1 MPEFRESGGAPA
13 TDPFALVGDPFVFE
27 DPFVF
32 DDPSAFDDPSVF
44 DDVSAFDASSAF
56 GAEGGAP
63 SLPAGPFAAA
73 PADPFAVPGGHA
85 PEPGPP
91 LRVVV
96 ADDNP
101 VVRAGLTV
109 LLSGRPDIQVVAE
122 AADGRQAYEEA
133 RLHRPDVIL
142 LDVRMPGVDGI
153 SALPHLAR
161 LAPVMMLTYSR
172 ESDIVRESLRL
183 GAGGYLVH
191 GEFTA
196 DELAAAVRDITAGR
210 ARFTTTACNA
220 LLDHVR
226 AASPAPDAAYG
237 PLPEGLGSAYGAD
250 GADEARYGTDE
261 ARYGTDDP
269 GRSAYG
275 TGQGAGG
282 SPSGQRRAAPEERAA
297 PANGN
302 SGQNGPASGA
312 SPQYCGAY
320 SVSNSSRP
328 SQTTSQPQAGMAQ
341 SATGPHGAAPVVPA
355 QRDGGD
361 RAPLTPRGNGT
372 DRFGLSHREAEVMEL
387 IAAGMTNAQIAATC
401 FISEKTVKNHINRIF
416 TKLPATSRS
425 QAIAVWLGTARGGT
439 QSHG

>member
-1 MPEFRESGGAPA
+1 M
-13 TDPFALVGDPFVFE
+13 
-27 DPFVF
+27 
-32 DDPSAFDDPSVF
+32 
-44 DDVSAFDASSAF
+44 
-56 GAEGGAP
+56 
-63 SLPAGPFAAA
+63 
-73 PADPFAVPGGHA
+73 
-85 PEPGPP
+85 
-91 LRVVV
+91 RVVV

-109 LLSGRPDIQVVAE
+109 LLSGRPDIRVVAE
-122 AADGRQAYEEA
+122 AADGREAYEAA
-133 RLHRPDVIL
+133 RRHRPDVVL

-153 SALPHLAR
+153 AALPHLVR

-172 ESDIVRESLRL
+172 ESEIVRESLRL

-196 DELAAAVRDITAGR
+196 DELAAAVRDITEGR
-210 ARFTTTACNA
+210 ARFTATASNA

-226 AASPAPDAAYG
+226 SAPPAPGTGSAGPAAYG
-237 PLPEGLGSAYGAD
+237 T
-250 GADEARYGTDE
+250 GT
-261 ARYGTDDP
+261 AGP
-269 GRSAYG
+269 AYG
-275 TGQGAGG
+275 TGQGAGA
-282 SPSGQRRAAPEERAA
+282 SPSGQRRGAPDECAA

-302 SGQNGPASGA
+302 SSQNGPAPGVNQ
-312 SPQYCGAY
+312 QYCGVQ

-328 SQTTSQPQAGMAQ
+328 SQTTSQPQVDMAQ
-341 SATGPHGAAPVVPA
+341 SATGPQQATPVVPA
-355 QRDGGD
+355 QRDRED
-361 RAPLTPRGNGT
+361 RAPRSRRGNGT
-372 DRFGLSHREAEVMEL
+372 DRFGLSHREVEVMEL